1 MVEVDVFWA
10 YGFGASLA
18 LGAGRQLVKRDKPF
32 ESKYFVWT
40 VLFLALCWAPTG
52 MLLLIRHPSWETMQ
66 AADSL
71 ASMNEFLILGFGL
84 TNITQGILGFWVGV
98 LLLRQNRIYL
108 ANLNWML
115 GYFGMFFILVYGWDG
130 LGFDRFFYD
139 RDMVAGSPAWTPG
152 VSGATTLAGFLP
164 AVLAFLTSGVAFT
177 LYLDGVYLLP
187 PFGLLMFLWYTEG
200 LRAEGRH
207 GGRPDLSVRSTGFGL
222 RMLGRYLL
230 AVFVIAL
237 GAAIFSAVVV
247 NYVGAALGVGN
258 HVARGLGHIP
268 ANTGMHVLSYVIG
281 LPLALTLLWFTVLK
295 PGGLVHRLLGVWV
308 IGDEADTCQDG
319 KQVASAISR

>member
-1 MVEVDVFWA
+1 MVEVDVLWA

-18 LGAGRQLVKRDKPF
+18 LGAGRQLAKKAKPF
-32 ESKYFVWT
+32 ESRYFVWT

-98 LLLRQNRIYL
+98 LLLRQNKIYL

-139 RDMVAGSPAWTPG
+139 RDMIAGSPAWTPG
-152 VSGATTLAGFLP
+152 VSGATTLAGFFP
-164 AVLAFLTSGVAFT
+164 AVLKFLTSGVAFT

-187 PFGLLMFLWYTEG
+187 PFAALMYLWYTEG
-200 LRAEGRH
+200 LRSDGYQIQPGR
-207 GGRPDLSVRSTGFGL
+207 LGFGL
-222 RMLGRYLL
+222 KMLQHYLL
-230 AVFVIAL
+230 AVFVTAL

-258 HVARGLGHIP
+258 HVARGLGQIP
-268 ANTGMHVLSYVIG
+268 AATDMHVLSYFIG
-281 LPLALTLLWFTVLK
+281 LPLALALLWFTVLK
-295 PGGLVHRLLGVWV
+295 PGALVHRLLGVWV
-308 IGDEADTCQDG
+308 IGDEPDTYAGG
-319 KQVASAISR
+319 KPVASAPMR

>member
-18 LGAGRQLVKRDKPF
+18 LGAGRQLAKKARPF
-32 ESKYFVWT
+32 ESRYFVWT

-139 RDMVAGSPAWTPG
+139 RDMVAGSPVWMPG
-152 VSGATTLAGFLP
+152 VSGATTLAGFFP
-164 AVLAFLTSGVAFT
+164 AVLKFLASGVAFT

-187 PFGLLMFLWYTEG
+187 PFAVLMYLWYTEG
-200 LRAEGRH
+200 LRSEGYAIQ
-207 GGRPDLSVRSTGFGL
+207 PDRFSFGL
-222 RMLGRYLL
+222 RMLRQYLL

-258 HVARGLGHIP
+258 HVARGLGQIP
-268 ANTGMHVLSYVIG
+268 ANTAMHVLSYVIG
-281 LPLALTLLWFTVLK
+281 LPLALFLLWFTVLK
-295 PGGLVHRLLGVWV
+295 PGALVHRLLGVWV
-308 IGDEADTCQDG
+308 IGDEADVG
-319 KQVASAISR
+319 LGAKPAPSLPSR

>member
-18 LGAGRQLVKRDKPF
+18 LGAGRQLAKKARPF
-32 ESKYFVWT
+32 ESRYFVWT

-139 RDMVAGSPAWTPG
+139 RDMVAGSPVWMPG
-152 VSGATTLAGFLP
+152 VSGATTLAGFFP
-164 AVLAFLTSGVAFT
+164 AVLKFLASGVAFT

-187 PFGLLMFLWYTEG
+187 PFAVLMYLWYTEG
-200 LRAEGRH
+200 LRSEGYAIQ
-207 GGRPDLSVRSTGFGL
+207 PDRFSFGL
-222 RMLGRYLL
+222 RMLRQYLL

-258 HVARGLGHIP
+258 HVARGLGQIP
-268 ANTGMHVLSYVIG
+268 ANTAMHVLSYVIG
-281 LPLALTLLWFTVLK
+281 LPLALSLLWFTVLK
-295 PGGLVHRLLGVWV
+295 PGALVHRLLGVWV
-308 IGDEADTCQDG
+308 IGDEADVG
-319 KQVASAISR
+319 LGAKPAPSLPSR